1 MTKREQIRPSL
12 YSGTPLR
19 MTAEQRPLIGVQELV
34 AFALG
39 AIFGALVAAA
49 VML

>member
-1 MTKREQIRPSL
+1 MTKREQIRPNL
-12 YSGTPLR
+12 YAGTPLR
-19 MTAEQRPLIGVQELV
+19 LTVESRPLIGMQELV